1 MTTPAT
7 GTGTGTGKADSAAR
21 SRLVRRA
28 VEILCSEQGTE
39 PPADLDPGAQRA
51 LLRALMNTREP
62 GPLDPEYLEVEG
74 AILDAEARARGTASW
89 EDAEASPIHPRM
101 ALWRGDITRLAVD
114 AIVNAAN
121 SALLGCR
128 VPGHSCID
136 NAIHSAAGL
145 QLREACATIMAQRRA
160 AGLGPE
166 PTGEAEI
173 TPGFHLPARHVL
185 HTVGPIVSGR
195 LTDAHRAALASSYW
209 SCLGLAASHGLR
221 TVALCCVSTGVF
233 GFPQDQAARIAV
245 STIAAF
251 LDSATP
257 GASRVRVVFD
267 VFGARDEELYR
278 RELGL

>member
-1 MTTPAT
+1 MR
-7 GTGTGTGKADSAAR
+7 DHH
-21 SRLVRRA
+21 
-28 VEILCSEQGTE
+28 
-39 PPADLDPGAQRA
+39 
-51 LLRALMNTREP
+51 
-62 GPLDPEYLEVEG
+62 GP
-74 AILDAEARARGTASW
+74 
-89 EDAEASPIHPRM
+89 
-101 ALWRGDITRLAVD
+101 
-114 AIVNAAN
+114 
-121 SALLGCR
+121 
-128 VPGHSCID
+128 
-136 NAIHSAAGL
+136 AAG
-145 QLREACATIMAQRRA
+145 
-160 AGLGPE
+160 GLGPE
-166 PTGEAEI
+166 PTGGAEI

-221 TVALCCVSTGVF
+221 TVALSCVSTGVF

-245 STIAAF
+245 STTAAF

>member
-1 MTTPAT
+1 MTTPA
-7 GTGTGTGKADSAAR
+7 TGTGTGKADSAAR
-21 SRLVRRA
+21 SHLVRRA

-128 VPGHSCID
+128 VPGHYCID

-160 AGLGPE
+160 AGLSPE

-195 LTDAHRAALASSYW
+195 LTDAHRAALASSYR

-245 STIAAF
+245 STTAAF
-251 LDSATP
+251 LDSAAP
-257 GASRVRVVFD
+257 GASCVRVVFD